1 MAVVYIWKVVE
12 VAYFQEAPSDG
23 VAGDRPA
30 EVGGSSGVR
39 VEPIVEAPL
48 AMLIPTWALI
58 TANFY
63 FGIDA
68 SFTSRMAGSAARVLF
83 GLAP

>member
-1 MAVVYIWKVVE
+1 
-12 VAYFQEAPSDG
+12 
-23 VAGDRPA
+23 
-30 EVGGSSGVR
+30 
-39 VEPIVEAPL
+39 
-48 AMLIPTWALI
+48 MLIPTWALI

-68 SFTSRMAGSAARVLF
+68 SFTSRMAGSAARILF